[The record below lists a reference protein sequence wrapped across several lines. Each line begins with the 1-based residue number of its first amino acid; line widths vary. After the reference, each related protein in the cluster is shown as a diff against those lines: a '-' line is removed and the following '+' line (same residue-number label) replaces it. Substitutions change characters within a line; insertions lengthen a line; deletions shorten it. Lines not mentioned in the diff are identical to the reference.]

1 MLILNIEN
9 GVFLKKFLLPLL
21 LLPFFL
27 SSQEEELSEPIDI
40 QKISEAFGHHIAKN
54 LVNPELFALDVDSV
68 VKGIK
73 EHADGKTSPLSEE
86 EYGQALA
93 SLKEKAYAKLA
104 EKNLADAKEFLDTNS
119 KISGVQKIED
129 NKLQYRIDQVGSG
142 EVVTKHSTPLIH
154 YTGKYLDGREF
165 GSSYD
170 GEPISLNLDEAIQ
183 GFSLGILGMREGEKR
198 ILYIHPDLAYGTG
211 GYLAPNAL
219 LIFEIEVVKADSPEN
234 VDGGVDDLEHQ
245 QLTLED
251 N

>member
-93 SLKEKAYAKLA
+93 SLKEKAY
-104 EKNLADAKEFLDTNS
+104 
-119 KISGVQKIED
+119 
-129 NKLQYRIDQVGSG
+129 R
-142 EVVTKHSTPLIH
+142 
-154 YTGKYLDGREF
+154 
-165 GSSYD
+165 
-170 GEPISLNLDEAIQ
+170 
-183 GFSLGILGMREGEKR
+183 
-198 ILYIHPDLAYGTG
+198 
-211 GYLAPNAL
+211 
-219 LIFEIEVVKADSPEN
+219 
-234 VDGGVDDLEHQ
+234 
-245 QLTLED
+245 
-251 N
+251 